1 MGRLIWLN
9 EGPNNGASQMYTAA
23 ESAVDNSAE
32 RRARDTALTRG
43 WIAMIDVTMIREAPR
58 KR

>member
-1 MGRLIWLN
+1 
-9 EGPNNGASQMYTAA
+9 MYTAA